1 MKRIFITVLAL
12 SLAGCSYFTPPREN
26 PMLTNKLELDEDKQS
41 GFAISATDANRRVAI
56 LNLKSGQVC
65 VEPPPEAANT
75 ISEAFT
81 ALFEAK
87 VEDKADIAASLSK
100 SISQNITQLYRRTQT
115 VQLFRDS
122 VFALCQNALNGQL
135 NIDKETKARISP
147 ELISKVNDN
156 LKAINTELKGST
168 IALLEDDEVNLA
180 TYLEIAKIAFPEIK
194 SGNSEL
200 LAKKDETLQIIKNE
214 LNKAEFSRQVG
225 ITLSESFTLLEKEL
239 KPFYETEKIRFLVEL
254 AKPVQVCKT
263 TTSYTPT
270 KADEEKKI
278 TKSEQTCEL
287 KTVENMDEIIKAF
300 ITVYEKMQE
309 KK

>member
-12 SLAGCSYFTPPREN
+12 GLAGCSYFTPPREN

-122 VFALCQNALNGQL
+122 VFALCQNAVNGQL

-147 ELISKVNDN
+147 ELISKVNNN
-156 LKAINTELKGST
+156 LKAINAELGDST
-168 IALLEDDEVNLA
+168 IALLKDDKVNLDA
-180 TYLEIAKIAFPEIK
+180 Y
-194 SGNSEL
+194 SGR
-200 LAKKDETLQIIKNE
+200 DHTL
-214 LNKAEFSRQVG
+214 
-225 ITLSESFTLLEKEL
+225 
-239 KPFYETEKIRFLVEL
+239 
-254 AKPVQVCKT
+254 
-263 TTSYTPT
+263 
-270 KADEEKKI
+270 
-278 TKSEQTCEL
+278 
-287 KTVENMDEIIKAF
+287 
-300 ITVYEKMQE
+300 
-309 KK
+309 